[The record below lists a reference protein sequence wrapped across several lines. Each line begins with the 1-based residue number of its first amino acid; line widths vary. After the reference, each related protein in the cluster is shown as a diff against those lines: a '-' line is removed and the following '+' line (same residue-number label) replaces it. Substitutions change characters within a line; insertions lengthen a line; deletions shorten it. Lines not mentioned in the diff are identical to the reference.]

1 VAESANYD
9 DEILAYPLHIAPRV
23 RRVKA
28 MSLHAQSL
36 ALGAADYTWR
46 NEALCRDTD
55 PELFFPVGNTGDAI
69 GQIELAR
76 TVCNDCQVRTQC
88 LEFALATNQD
98 CGVWGGTSED
108 ERRRIRRERAAMR
121 RMGHPAGA

>member
-1 VAESANYD
+1 
-9 DEILAYPLHIAPRV
+9 
-23 RRVKA
+23 

-76 TVCNDCQVRTQC
+76 TVCNDCQVRSQC

>member
-1 VAESANYD
+1 
-9 DEILAYPLHIAPRV
+9 
-23 RRVKA
+23 

-76 TVCNDCQVRTQC
+76 TVCNDCQVRSQC
-88 LEFALATNQD
+88 LEFAIAVCGAARARTN
-98 CGVWGGTSED
+98 VVVSAANV
-108 ERRRIRRERAAMR
+108 RRCAAWVTPPALSASRSPARR
-121 RMGHPAGA
+121 GQ